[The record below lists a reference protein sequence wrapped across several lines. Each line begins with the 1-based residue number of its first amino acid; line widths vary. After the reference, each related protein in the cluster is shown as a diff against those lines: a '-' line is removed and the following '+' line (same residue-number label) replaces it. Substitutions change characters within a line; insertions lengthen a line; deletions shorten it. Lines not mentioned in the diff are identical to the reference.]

1 MKLGGKR
8 YSLQDFYKT
17 VDLSQDLLRDNSN
30 YQQLMVS
37 PIDGELYLLP
47 KTEGRCSTAVEI
59 TAMGVLSAVSQ

>member
-47 KTEGRCSTAVEI
+47 KTEGRCSTAAEI
-59 TAMGVLSAVSQ
+59 TATGVLSVVSQ